1 MGPSENNR
9 TKNQR
14 KGPPSFGR
22 TRLSWATANRLI
34 KTPVLPRKISPSNLK
49 TLANLAYIQNKQLE
63 TVNDDHRR
71 FGVIVSDGLY
81 RSILVTTQKILGGLS
96 RWKFYNH

>member
-22 TRLSWATANRLI
+22 TRLFWATANGPI
-34 KTPVLPRKISPSNLK
+34 KTLVLPRKISPCHLK
-49 TLANLAYIQNKQLE
+49 TLFKLAYIQNAQLE

-71 FGVIVSDGLY
+71 FGVFVSDGLY

-96 RWKFYNH
+96 RWKFYNY